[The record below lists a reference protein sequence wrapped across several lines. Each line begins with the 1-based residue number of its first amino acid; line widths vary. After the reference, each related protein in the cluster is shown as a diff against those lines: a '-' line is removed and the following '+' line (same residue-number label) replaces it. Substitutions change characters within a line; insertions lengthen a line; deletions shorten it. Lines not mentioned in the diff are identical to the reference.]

1 MDMNALKKYIEIS
14 PEVQDALDHNK
25 PVTAMETTIVA
36 QGFPYPENVKMAH
49 SLAEIARSYG
59 VVPAT
64 IGILHGKII
73 VGMSDEQVEYMGK
86 NSKECPKASRRDL
99 AAMLGLGL
107 NGASTSALVILV
119 ARMVGI
125 DIFCTG
131 GLGGVHRGASESFDI
146 SADLDE
152 LGKTRCIVVSAGSK
166 AILDLPKTLEYL
178 ETKGV
183 AVFGYQT
190 DILPAFYSSTS
201 PYKVDYRID
210 SVEQMVEIY
219 RAQEALGVE
228 SGMMLCNPI
237 DKEFEVPE
245 EVINP
250 IIERAVRDAEE
261 AGVHGKDSTP
271 FILARVKELS
281 GGDSMQANIKLVQS
295 NVRLA
300 SQLAIAL
307 KK

>member
-1 MDMNALKKYIEIS
+1 M
-14 PEVQDALDHNK
+14 
-25 PVTAMETTIVA
+25 
-36 QGFPYPENVKMAH
+36 
-49 SLAEIARSYG
+49 
-59 VVPAT
+59 
-64 IGILHGKII
+64 
-73 VGMSDEQVEYMGK
+73 
-86 NSKECPKASRRDL
+86 
-99 AAMLGLGL
+99 
-107 NGASTSALVILV
+107 
-119 ARMVGI
+119 
-125 DIFCTG
+125 
-131 GLGGVHRGASESFDI
+131 
-146 SADLDE
+146 
-152 LGKTRCIVVSAGSK
+152 VSAGSK

-183 AVFGYQT
+183 AVFGYKT

>member
-1 MDMNALKKYIEIS
+1 MRGVMDTVTDPNEKIAYLRSCVVGELVECCARVFIDNEDAVMEGRFEGPLLSHIPDMQKNAY
-14 PEVQDALDHNK
+14 
-25 PVTAMETTIVA
+25 
-36 QGFPYPENVKMAH
+36 
-49 SLAEIARSYG
+49 
-59 VVPAT
+59 
-64 IGILHGKII
+64 
-73 VGMSDEQVEYMGK
+73 
-86 NSKECPKASRRDL
+86 
-99 AAMLGLGL
+99 
-107 NGASTSALVILV
+107 
-119 ARMVGI
+119 
-125 DIFCTG
+125 
-131 GLGGVHRGASESFDI
+131 RGCNDI
-146 SADLDE
+146 SWA
-152 LGKTRCIVVSAGSK
+152 K
-166 AILDLPKTLEYL
+166 
-178 ETKGV
+178 
-183 AVFGYQT
+183 
-190 DILPAFYSSTS
+190 
-201 PYKVDYRID
+201 
-210 SVEQMVEIY
+210 IY